1 MVFVL
6 YQPISQYHCPR
17 ERMTSFENDRKTT
30 LWRRIQHTK
39 SGYNVDPMSYSMAN
53 QFKNELKMEGL
64 DSKCY
69 GLHSLRSGG
78 ATTAVAMGIPDRLLQ

>member
-1 MVFVL
+1 
-6 YQPISQYHCPR
+6 
-17 ERMTSFENDRKTT
+17 MTSFENDRKTT

-39 SGYNVDPMSYSMAN
+39 SGYKLRKEPMSYSRAN
-53 QFKNELKMEGL
+53 QLFNNELKMEGL

-69 GLHSLRSGG
+69 GLHSLCSGG